1 MLLHAPRRTKVTLD
15 CEVCGAV
22 TREGK
27 PYCSEH
33 VHMQPYVENLLSQL
47 AEQEK
52 EHERVLSKGTRAANL
67 KGLTVKEL
75 KMHLQLFGPRTVN
88 RLARE
93 LNLDSNVIAVY
104 VRKMERAKIVTTT
117 VTRRG
122 HVMVV
127 PKPATLD

>member
-1 MLLHAPRRTKVTLD
+1 
-15 CEVCGAV
+15 
-22 TREGK
+22 
-27 PYCSEH
+27 
-33 VHMQPYVENLLSQL
+33 MQPYVENLLSQL